1 MPAALLATT
10 TQTIIKDQLYNNKKD
25 PCKVLYFANNHLC
38 RNNSETMVITL
49 WLGIYNKKTNILN
62 VSNAGHNP
70 PIIEENNNFKLLDI
84 DSGIALGILEEYNFI
99 TEEIELPRKIIVYT
113 DGITDA
119 INKNE
124 TMYGEK
130 RLINCLN
137 NNSNEDI
144 INSILNDV
152 NNFVEDKEQFDDM
165 TILIL
170 KNNKYG

>member
-1 MPAALLATT
+1 
-10 TQTIIKDQLYNNKKD
+10 
-25 PCKVLYFANNHLC
+25 
-38 RNNSETMVITL
+38 MV
-49 WLGIYNKKTNILN
+49 GIYNKKTNILN
-62 VSNAGHNP
+62 FSNAGHNP
-70 PIIEENNNFKLLDI
+70 PILEENNNFKLLNI
-84 DSGIALGILEEYNFI
+84 DSGVALGILEDYNFI
-99 TEEIELPRKIIVYT
+99 TEEIELPSKIIAYT

-124 TMYGEK
+124 TMYGEE

-152 NNFVEDKEQFDDM
+152 NNFVEDNEQFDDM

>member
-1 MPAALLATT
+1 M
-10 TQTIIKDQLYNNKKD
+10 
-25 PCKVLYFANNHLC
+25 F
-38 RNNSETMVITL
+38 ITL

-62 VSNAGHNP
+62 FSNARHNP

-152 NNFVEDKEQFDDM
+152 NNFVEDNEQFDDM